1 MLTPNRY
8 PINADITIAMVPQI
22 QILNTDLLIIE
33 PPTFAAIVPDK
44 ARNKME
50 NPYWKYII

>member
-8 PINADITIAMVPQI
+8 PIDADMTIAMVPQI
-22 QILNTDLLIIE
+22 QILKTDFIITE

-50 NPYWKYII
+50 KAYWKYII

>member
-22 QILNTDLLIIE
+22 QILKTDFIITE
-33 PPTFAAIVPDK
+33 PPTFAAIVPDR
-44 ARNKME
+44 ARNQIEK
-50 NPYWKYII
+50 PYWK